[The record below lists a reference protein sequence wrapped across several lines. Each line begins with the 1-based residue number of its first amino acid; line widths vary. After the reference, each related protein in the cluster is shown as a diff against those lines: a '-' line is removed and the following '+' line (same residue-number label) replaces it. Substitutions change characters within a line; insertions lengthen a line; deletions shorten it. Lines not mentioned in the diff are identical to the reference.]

1 MKILIVY
8 TASGTSDN
16 PFVRLLADG
25 IRACGYEVVCSV
37 EEFRSNAA
45 DYDIVHLQ
53 WPEELVPLE
62 GSGSGRRRYPR
73 TATPDAEKQRN
84 TADIHPSQ
92 HPAAPR
98 QSARGR
104 GLRTGGK
111 ICRRRR
117 ASGRLQPPGIHGG
130 ASGFGAA
137 AGRDPAPHLRRA
149 VRHGHYA
156 RRQAAARS
164 ASRPTGWWCWPS
176 GRSATPEERRLVWG
190 AFRRLH
196 YPAKFLLAP
205 RLWPYTRRESRFKGL
220 KRLAGRLLYAAAHS
234 AEGFFD
240 SRITSPE
247 PLIPD
252 EQLPCYLAAADV
264 VFIQRTD
271 ILNSGNV
278 PLALSFGRVV
288 TGPASGNIGGLLAE
302 TGNPAFDPADPRS
315 VDIALERAARLS
327 ATDQGARNRAYAQE
341 HFGIGRIAAM
351 YGGLYERLYDGK
363 RQ

>member
-1 MKILIVY
+1 MV
-8 TASGTSDN
+8 
-16 PFVRLLADG
+16 LA
-25 IRACGYEVVCSV
+25 
-37 EEFRSNAA
+37 
-45 DYDIVHLQ
+45 
-53 WPEELVPLE
+53 
-62 GSGSGRRRYPR
+62 
-73 TATPDAEKQRN
+73 
-84 TADIHPSQ
+84 
-92 HPAAPR
+92 
-98 QSARGR
+98 
-104 GLRTGGK
+104 
-111 ICRRRR
+111 
-117 ASGRLQPPGIHGG
+117 
-130 ASGFGAA
+130 FGAF
-137 AGRDPAPHLRRA
+137 
-149 VRHGHYA
+149 RHA
-156 RRQAAARS
+156 
-164 ASRPTGWWCWPS
+164 
-176 GRSATPEERRLVWG
+176 EERRLVWG

-205 RLWPYTRRESRFKGL
+205 RLWPYTRRGSRFKGL

-302 TGNPAFDPADPRS
+302 TGNRHSIPPTRGRWISRWNGPRAS
-315 VDIALERAARLS
+315 RRR
-327 ATDQGARNRAYAQE
+327 TKGARNRAYAQE

>member
-1 MKILIVY
+1 MCLRPVTIDSAV
-8 TASGTSDN
+8 
-16 PFVRLLADG
+16 VLA
-25 IRACGYEVVCSV
+25 
-37 EEFRSNAA
+37 
-45 DYDIVHLQ
+45 
-53 WPEELVPLE
+53 
-62 GSGSGRRRYPR
+62 
-73 TATPDAEKQRN
+73 
-84 TADIHPSQ
+84 
-92 HPAAPR
+92 
-98 QSARGR
+98 
-104 GLRTGGK
+104 
-111 ICRRRR
+111 
-117 ASGRLQPPGIHGG
+117 
-130 ASGFGAA
+130 FGAF
-137 AGRDPAPHLRRA
+137 
-149 VRHGHYA
+149 RHA
-156 RRQAAARS
+156 
-164 ASRPTGWWCWPS
+164 
-176 GRSATPEERRLVWG
+176 EERRLVWG

-205 RLWPYTRRESRFKGL
+205 RLWPYTRRGSRFKGL
-220 KRLAGRLLYAAAHS
+220 KRLAGRLLYAAAHT

-288 TGPASGNIGGLLAE
+288 TGPDSGNIGGLLAE

>member
-1 MKILIVY
+1 MFYNKQGEKVSFNDFFGLEYGYMMGGLI
-8 TASGTSDN
+8 
-16 PFVRLLADG
+16 PFLK
-25 IRACGYEVVCSV
+25 
-37 EEFRSNAA
+37 SN
-45 DYDIVHLQ
+45 L
-53 WPEELVPLE
+53 
-62 GSGSGRRRYPR
+62 
-73 TATPDAEKQRN
+73 
-84 TADIHPSQ
+84 
-92 HPAAPR
+92 
-98 QSARGR
+98 
-104 GLRTGGK
+104 
-111 ICRRRR
+111 
-117 ASGRLQPPGIHGG
+117 
-130 ASGFGAA
+130 
-137 AGRDPAPHLRRA
+137 
-149 VRHGHYA
+149 
-156 RRQAAARS
+156 
-164 ASRPTGWWCWPS
+164 
-176 GRSATPEERRLVWG
+176 
-190 AFRRLH
+190 
-196 YPAKFLLAP
+196 
-205 RLWPYTRRESRFKGL
+205 
-220 KRLAGRLLYAAAHS
+220 S
-234 AEGFFD
+234 AEEYRNLFTYEG
-240 SRITSPE
+240 TPE

>member
-1 MKILIVY
+1 MKILIAY

-53 WPEELVPLE
+53 WPEELFRWKAPAPADVDTLEQQLQTLKNNGIPLIYTRHNTLPHHGNPLVAEAYGLVERYADAIVHLGDCSLREFTAAHPDSEQLQVVIPHHIYE
-62 GSGSGRRRYPR
+62 GLYDMDITRDAGRRALGIP
-73 TATPDAEKQRN
+73 
-84 TADIHPSQ
+84 AD
-92 HPAAPR
+92 
-98 QSARGR
+98 
-104 GLRTGGK
+104 
-111 ICRRRR
+111 
-117 ASGRLQPPGIHGG
+117 RLVVLT
-130 ASGFGAA
+130 FGAF
-137 AGRDPAPHLRRA
+137 
-149 VRHGHYA
+149 RHA
-156 RRQAAARS
+156 
-164 ASRPTGWWCWPS
+164 
-176 GRSATPEERRLVWG
+176 EERRLVWG

-205 RLWPYTRRESRFKGL
+205 RLWPYTRRGSRFKGL
-220 KRLAGRLLYAAAHS
+220 KRLAGRLLYAAAHT

-288 TGPASGNIGGLLAE
+288 TGPDSGNIGGLLAE

>member
-53 WPEELVPLE
+53 WPEELFRWKAPAPADVDTLEQQLQTLKNNGIPLIYTRHNTLPHHGNPLVAEAYGLVERYADAVVHLGDCSLREFTAAHPDSEQLQVVIPHHIYE
-62 GSGSGRRRYPR
+62 GLYDMDITRDAGRRALGIP
-73 TATPDAEKQRN
+73 
-84 TADIHPSQ
+84 AD
-92 HPAAPR
+92 
-98 QSARGR
+98 
-104 GLRTGGK
+104 
-111 ICRRRR
+111 
-117 ASGRLQPPGIHGG
+117 RLVVL
-130 ASGFGAA
+130 AFGAF
-137 AGRDPAPHLRRA
+137 
-149 VRHGHYA
+149 RHA
-156 RRQAAARS
+156 
-164 ASRPTGWWCWPS
+164 
-176 GRSATPEERRLVWG
+176 EERRLVWG

-205 RLWPYTRRESRFKGL
+205 RLWPYTRRGSRFKGL

-271 ILNSGNV
+271 ILNSGNGSRQRQHRRPARRDGQPGIRSRRPAV
-278 PLALSFGRVV
+278 GGYRAGTGRAPLGDGPRRPQPRLCAGTLRHRTHRRNVRRALR
-288 TGPASGNIGGLLAE
+288 TTL
-302 TGNPAFDPADPRS
+302 
-315 VDIALERAARLS
+315 
-327 ATDQGARNRAYAQE
+327 
-341 HFGIGRIAAM
+341 
-351 YGGLYERLYDGK
+351 
-363 RQ
+363 

>member
-1 MKILIVY
+1 MIPHHI
-8 TASGTSDN
+8 
-16 PFVRLLADG
+16 
-25 IRACGYEVVCSV
+25 YEGL
-37 EEFRSNAA
+37 
-45 DYDIVHLQ
+45 YDMDITRDA
-53 WPEELVPLE
+53 
-62 GSGSGRRRYPR
+62 GRRALGIP
-73 TATPDAEKQRN
+73 
-84 TADIHPSQ
+84 AD
-92 HPAAPR
+92 
-98 QSARGR
+98 
-104 GLRTGGK
+104 
-111 ICRRRR
+111 
-117 ASGRLQPPGIHGG
+117 RLVVL
-130 ASGFGAA
+130 AFGAF
-137 AGRDPAPHLRRA
+137 
-149 VRHGHYA
+149 RHA
-156 RRQAAARS
+156 
-164 ASRPTGWWCWPS
+164 
-176 GRSATPEERRLVWG
+176 EERRLVWG

-205 RLWPYTRRESRFKGL
+205 RLWPYTRRGSRFKGL
-220 KRLAGRLLYAAAHS
+220 KRLAGRLLYAAAHT

-288 TGPASGNIGGLLAE
+288 TGPDSGNIGGLLAE

>member
-1 MKILIVY
+1 MIPHHI
-8 TASGTSDN
+8 
-16 PFVRLLADG
+16 
-25 IRACGYEVVCSV
+25 YEGL
-37 EEFRSNAA
+37 
-45 DYDIVHLQ
+45 YDMDITRDA
-53 WPEELVPLE
+53 
-62 GSGSGRRRYPR
+62 GRRALGIP
-73 TATPDAEKQRN
+73 
-84 TADIHPSQ
+84 AD
-92 HPAAPR
+92 
-98 QSARGR
+98 
-104 GLRTGGK
+104 
-111 ICRRRR
+111 
-117 ASGRLQPPGIHGG
+117 RLVVL
-130 ASGFGAA
+130 AFGAF
-137 AGRDPAPHLRRA
+137 
-149 VRHGHYA
+149 RHA
-156 RRQAAARS
+156 
-164 ASRPTGWWCWPS
+164 
-176 GRSATPEERRLVWG
+176 EERRLVWG
-190 AFRRLH
+190 AFRLH

-205 RLWPYTRRESRFKGL
+205 RLWPYTRRGSRFKGL

-252 EQLPCYLAAADV
+252 EQRLLPRRRRRSFHPADGHPQ
-264 VFIQRTD
+264 FGHD
-271 ILNSGNV
+271 

-302 TGNPAFDPADPRS
+302 TGNPALTADPRS

>member
-1 MKILIVY
+1 MKILIAY

-25 IRACGYEVVCSV
+25 IRACGYEVVCSA
-37 EEFRSNAA
+37 EEFRDNAA
-45 DYDIVHLQ
+45 AYDIVHLQ
-53 WPEELVPLE
+53 WPEELFRWQAPAPADVEALEQQLQTLKDNGIPLIYTRHNTLPHHGNPLVAEAYGLVERYADAIVHLGDCSRREFMAAHPDSEQMQVVIPHHIYE
-62 GSGSGRRRYPR
+62 GLYDMDITRDAGRRALGIP
-73 TATPDAEKQRN
+73 
-84 TADIHPSQ
+84 AD
-92 HPAAPR
+92 
-98 QSARGR
+98 
-104 GLRTGGK
+104 
-111 ICRRRR
+111 
-117 ASGRLQPPGIHGG
+117 RLVVL
-130 ASGFGAA
+130 AFGAF
-137 AGRDPAPHLRRA
+137 
-149 VRHGHYA
+149 RHA
-156 RRQAAARS
+156 
-164 ASRPTGWWCWPS
+164 
-176 GRSATPEERRLVWG
+176 EERRLVWG

-205 RLWPYTRRESRFKGL
+205 RLWPYTRHGSRFKGL

-240 SRITSPE
+240 SRITSVE

-288 TGPASGNIGGLLAE
+288 TGPDRGNIGGLLAE
-302 TGNPAFDPADPRS
+302 TGNPVFDPADPRS
-315 VDIALERAARLS
+315 VDIALERAARLA

-341 HFGIGRIAAM
+341 HFGIARIAAM
-351 YGGLYERLYDGK
+351 YGELYERLYDGK